1 MNRFSIF
8 SPRAERR
15 CAQRIQKWQAFMG
28 ASERE
33 SARTTYLHLCVNFPL
48 HGVSWLSA
56 PLVFRRS
63 SLFLHLSHVFFKS
76 LSIFGGKNPAGAR
89 HGARRGRFRV
99 AEWQRMAGAREALVK
114 LMLLLVV
121 VVLLLLLLRAH
132 CARSSQPSSA
142 CYFSAVWAWAG
153 SSPLGKPT
161 KRLRKKSEP
170 DRGRGLHRN
179 SIRPRWSREGYF
191 LPNFPQ
197 IGFHSGL
204 HAWRRLSRD
213 RSE

>member
-1 MNRFSIF
+1 MNQFSIF

-28 ASERE
+28 ASKRV

-114 LMLLLVV
+114 LMLVLVLV
-121 VVLLLLLLRAH
+121 LRAH
-132 CARSSQPSSA
+132 RARSSQPSSA

-161 KRLRKKSEP
+161 KGLRKKKERARQGEGPPPQLYTATLIPGRLFPPQFST
-170 DRGRGLHRN
+170 DRFSLRT
-179 SIRPRWSREGYF
+179 PRVAEVVAR
-191 LPNFPQ
+191 
-197 IGFHSGL
+197 
-204 HAWRRLSRD
+204 
-213 RSE
+213 